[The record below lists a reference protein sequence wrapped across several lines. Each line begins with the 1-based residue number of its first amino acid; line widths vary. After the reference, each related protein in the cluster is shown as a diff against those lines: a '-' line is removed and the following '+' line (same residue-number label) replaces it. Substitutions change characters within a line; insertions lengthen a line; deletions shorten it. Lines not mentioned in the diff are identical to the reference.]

1 VNNKKIYLDYDPK
14 YQGIVKTAAYLW
26 FACFASLLLEVILVV
41 TNLKLYHAA
50 SVGDWNNFLQTLSVS
65 ATLFSLTQANLLALR
80 TIYILTI
87 PGYLV
92 AVWKIKKSASL
103 ALLGFTLVSLP
114 VILGVHAFQLA
125 LVPLAHEY
133 VNAIAVSGAAEAV
146 KSSYLVNASVL
157 YTMTNIGDSF
167 VVIVLMNGALISWA
181 FIAFQKPHPKYF
193 GWWIIILVLLPFGQ
207 LIGMPLLGLANGI
220 LTGLFFVVMGFF
232 MLRFE
237 PLPKGGER

>member
-157 YTMTNIGDSF
+157 YTMTNGSLGIA
-167 VVIVLMNGALISWA
+167 VI
-181 FIAFQKPHPKYF
+181 KPHMVVDLRTSGSLPSPGKCAGTGAPGYRSHSSAASAL
-193 GWWIIILVLLPFGQ
+193 LVCC
-207 LIGMPLLGLANGI
+207 
-220 LTGLFFVVMGFF
+220 
-232 MLRFE
+232 
-237 PLPKGGER
+237 